1 LANEKAGHWL
11 GQASPIISRLPST
24 AMHDILPVTSP
35 TNVAGTIISD
45 DGANF
50 YSASQLAAPLENT
63 TEFVSAMWP
72 VAGEYMTLTFGTTSS
87 LTVTKGWDNVTGY
100 GSPVGLPFI
109 TAAAKE

>member
-1 LANEKAGHWL
+1 
-11 GQASPIISRLPST
+11 
-24 AMHDILPVTSP
+24 
-35 TNVAGTIISD
+35 
-45 DGANF
+45 
-50 YSASQLAAPLENT
+50 
-63 TEFVSAMWP
+63 MWP